1 MLLVLIDYFK
11 SQNESISEVASLKEK
26 LNNNEIKARVLS
38 SLLEQSSNPQ
48 DVLQAHLEPAPQ
60 PLEDQEE
67 ALHSAGLQVSQE
79 EEKSQQLDTELRNLR
94 ARNTMIQKEAK
105 KNQDAV
111 RLLEAESL
119 DSRIADLTSQIRE
132 IEEEL
137 ALFTA

>member
-38 SLLEQSSNPQ
+38 SLLEQSSSPQ
-48 DVLQAHLEPAPQ
+48 VLQADLEPAPQ
-60 PLEDQEE
+60 PQEDQEE
-67 ALHSAGLQVSQE
+67 ALHLAGLQVSQE

-111 RLLEAESL
+111 RLLEAENL
-119 DSRIADLTSQIRE
+119 DSRILDLTTQIRE

-137 ALFTA
+137 ALFSA